1 MGGAD
6 IQVTGTAPGRAV
18 PCTDPGDDVD
28 VGVGTALAV
37 GGAGIGSVVV
47 LDSIIDATAHNHNS
61 LAYSLAMKP
70 SFTAFKYLA
79 IGGAVLAGAG
89 LLAKLH
95 PSTKEHSSTLLKVGA
110 GIGVG
115 LLATVAFRLG
125 WGMTVAPAQKGWLPG
140 MAAKPHLRVN
150 DLAANAVDRVH
161 MMGRDPALT
170 GKNWRIWDKVSQLQ
184 GHGPLLERTD
194 LVPVLRYPNRTY
206 RTALQ
211 AGTHLFDPTT
221 QRTAAEIAAAAAA
234 AAA

>member
-1 MGGAD
+1 MHLD
-6 IQVTGTAPGRAV
+6 
-18 PCTDPGDDVD
+18 GDGVD

-47 LDSIIDATAHNHNS
+47 LDSIIDFTAHNHNT

-70 SFTAFKYLA
+70 SFQAFKYLA

-95 PSTKEHSSTLLKVGA
+95 PDTKEHSSTLLKLGA

-115 LLATVAFRLG
+115 LLATVAFRLN
-125 WGMTVAPAQKGWLPG
+125 WGVTVAPAHKGWLPG
-140 MAAKPHLRVN
+140 MPTKPHLRLN

-170 GKNWRIWDKVSQLQ
+170 GRNWKLWDTVSKAQ
-184 GHGPLLERTD
+184 GHGPLMGRLD
-194 LVPVLRYPNRTY
+194 DFAPVLRYPNRVY
-206 RTALQ
+206 RSPLQ
-211 AGTHLFDPTT
+211 PGTVLLDPTIK
-221 QRTAAEIAAAAAA
+221 RAAAAVAA
-234 AAA
+234 AVR